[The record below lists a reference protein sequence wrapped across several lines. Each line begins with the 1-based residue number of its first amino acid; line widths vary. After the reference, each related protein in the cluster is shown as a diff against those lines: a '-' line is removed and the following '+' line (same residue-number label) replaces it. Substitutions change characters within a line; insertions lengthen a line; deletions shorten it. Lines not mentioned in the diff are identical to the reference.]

1 MSNEILFVATVV
13 AIAAMLI
20 LTGKARLDV
29 VALLV
34 VLSLILGNVL
44 TPQEALLGFGDPVVI
59 TVAGLLIVSEM
70 LTRTGVAHFVAGSL
84 VKYGRNG
91 ELQLI
96 LVLIALVA
104 ALGAFMS
111 NTAIVAIFLPI
122 VLAVTRQTNLNASRL
137 LLPLAYAGLVSG
149 MLTLISTTPN
159 IVLSTELER
168 AGFDQFDFFSFTPIG
183 IALVCAFAIYMAL
196 IGRRLL
202 PGDQVSPPETVA
214 RTFRELLVEFN
225 LMGTSRRAE
234 VSAESSLVGQTLA
247 DSNIRSRFNVRVIVI
262 ERFGRLGTEVIATP
276 PSELR
281 IRAGDVLVLQGTPED
296 TENLTKDCRL
306 IARTVTDADRTRWTR
321 AAGIAKV
328 LVHPES
334 SLIGS
339 TIRKIGLRS
348 TYGVEVLAVGRKNE
362 TLDDF
367 MDRDLKS
374 GDSMLVIGSWK
385 RIRQL
390 QSKLHDFVVLAFPAE
405 IEDVAPARQRAPIA
419 LSILAL
425 MVALSAFELVPV
437 VVAVLL
443 ATLLAV
449 LTRCLSMED
458 AYAAIHWNTIVLI
471 AGMLSVSRALDK
483 TGSIDLMVAQF
494 VDWFSAAG
502 PYIMMS
508 TLFVLTALL
517 SMVLSNTATA
527 VLLAPVAIETATAL
541 NVSPYAFAMTVAIAA
556 SAGFLSPVSSP
567 AVMLVMGPG
576 KYRFVDFMK
585 LGLPMLVITW
595 LMTIAI
601 TPLLFPFDPPS

>member
-1 MSNEILFVATVV
+1 MTSEILFVAAVI

-20 LTGKARLDV
+20 LSGSARLDI

-34 VLSLILGNVL
+34 VLSLILGKVL

-59 TVAGLLIVSEM
+59 TVAGLLIISEM
-70 LTRTGVAHFVAGSL
+70 LTRTGVAHFVGGLL

-96 LVLIALVA
+96 LVLTALVA
-104 ALGAFMS
+104 ALGAVMS

-122 VLAVTRQTNLNASRL
+122 VLAVTRRTNLNASRL
-137 LLPLAYAGLVSG
+137 LLPLAYASLVSG

-159 IVLSTELER
+159 IVLATALER
-168 AGFDQFDFFSFTPIG
+168 AGFDPFDFFSFTPIG
-183 IALVCAFAIYMAL
+183 LAVMGAFAIYMSL
-196 IGRRLL
+196 IGRHLL
-202 PGDQVSPPETVA
+202 PGDPVSPPETIA

-234 VSAESSLVGQTLA
+234 ISAASPLAGQTLA
-247 DSNIRSRFNVRVIVI
+247 TGDISSRFNVRVIMI
-262 ERFGRLGTEVIATP
+262 ERIGHFGKEIFATP
-276 PSELR
+276 PAEFR
-281 IRAGDVLVLQGTPED
+281 MRAGDILVLHGAPED
-296 TENLTKDCRL
+296 IDKLSKDCRL
-306 IARTVTDADRTRWTR
+306 LLRAVTDADRTRWTR
-321 AAGIAKV
+321 VAGIAKV

-348 TYGVEVLAVGRKNE
+348 SSGVEVLAVTRKNE
-362 TLDDF
+362 VLEDF
-367 MDRDLKS
+367 MDRSLKS

-385 RIRQL
+385 RIRLL

-405 IEDVAPARQRAPIA
+405 IEDIAPTRQRAPIA
-419 LSILAL
+419 LAILAL

-437 VVAVLL
+437 VVAVLI

-458 AYAAIHWNTIVLI
+458 AYDAVHWNTIVLI
-471 AGMLSVSRALDK
+471 AGMMSVSRALDK
-483 TGSIDLMVAQF
+483 TGSTDLMVAQLI
-494 VDWFSAAG
+494 DWFSAAG
-502 PYIMMS
+502 PYMMMS
-508 TLFVLTALL
+508 ALFMLTALL

-527 VLLAPVAIETATAL
+527 VLLAPVAINTATAL
-541 NVSPYAFAMTVAIAA
+541 GVSPYAFAMTVAIAA

-576 KYRFVDFMK
+576 KYRIADFMK
-585 LGLPMLVITW
+585 LGIPMLIISWLITI
-595 LMTIAI
+595 LV
-601 TPLLFPFDPPS
+601 TPLLFPFDPSS